1 MVLLAGVGSGAA
13 FLAACAKSGGKI
25 AGSGASTSSSKPAPP
40 ITATTSNAA
49 PPSRAA
55 TSAASTAPAT
65 GSSSPAK
72 HASKPPKRGN
82 GSPVN
87 VASFL
92 GDGQLVGVGM
102 PIVLSF
108 DRAPT
113 DASAF
118 VQAAKVTVDGK
129 PIHGAWYWEKPY
141 ADQPVQAHFRPPK
154 FWPANSTVR
163 LELPID
169 GLSAGKGLVY
179 TGGLSSV
186 TFHTGDE
193 RVTHVNGATE
203 RAHVRVNGKIYR
215 SMKASLGKSATPTH
229 TGIKLV
235 MQKGEYIP
243 GTHKM
248 RPDGAVR
255 MQNTAHTYDL
265 MVDWSVRVTTS
276 GEYLHAAPWNS
287 KIGRVSTSDGCTNL
301 STADAKWFYHFS
313 RIGDVVIHTNTGG
326 TMVPVWDGFG
336 DWNLPWSTWQQ
347 GGLLKPT

>member
-1 MVLLAGVGSGAA
+1 
-13 FLAACAKSGGKI
+13 
-25 AGSGASTSSSKPAPP
+25 
-40 ITATTSNAA
+40 
-49 PPSRAA
+49 
-55 TSAASTAPAT
+55 
-65 GSSSPAK
+65 
-72 HASKPPKRGN
+72 
-82 GSPVN
+82 VN

-118 VQAAKVTVDGK
+118 VQATKVTVDGK

-265 MVDWSVRVTTS
+265 MVDWSVRITTS

-326 TMVPVWDGFG
+326 TTVPVWDGFG